1 MQFDIDV
8 ARRILLAIEA
18 TPANQYP
25 EDVVLPDVDE
35 NDVLEHLECLIED
48 GLVDGTVAESGMGGD
63 GRILA
68 VHLTRLTRK
77 GHDFLANARN
87 DQVWNKTKVFVKEKG
102 GAVSFEILKAV
113 LIKMAAQHFGTTP

>member
-25 EDVVLPDVDE
+25 DDVVLPDLDE
-35 NDVLEHLECLIED
+35 NAVLEHIELLIDD
-48 GLVDGTVAESGMGGD
+48 GMIDGKVVESSMGDD
-63 GRILA
+63 GRIYA
-68 VHLTRLTRK
+68 VHLRRLTRK
-77 GHDFLANARN
+77 GHEFLANARN

-113 LIKMAAQHFGTTP
+113 LIKIAGQHFGTAP